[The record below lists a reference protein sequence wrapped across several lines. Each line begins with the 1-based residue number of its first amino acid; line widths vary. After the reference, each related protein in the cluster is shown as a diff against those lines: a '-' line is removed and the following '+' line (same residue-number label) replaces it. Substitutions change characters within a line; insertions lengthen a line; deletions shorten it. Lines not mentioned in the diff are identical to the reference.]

1 MKQAPLVML
10 YARVSTKSMKPAL
23 ITSIPGPRS
32 QALARD
38 LARYESRNVTFI
50 TTEFPIFWERARW
63 ANVWDV
69 DGNRY
74 LDFTSAFG
82 VAGVG
87 YSQQPIIEA
96 IQHQSNLLIHGMGDV
111 HPNAPKVDLCRI
123 LSAWTYESWEQ
134 GEGKCIL
141 TNSGSEAVE
150 AALTTAYLATK
161 KPGIITF
168 KDSYH
173 GLTLAARSM
182 TGLDE
187 FRHPFKTLLLPKIF
201 SLRYPSCVRCGF
213 SETDCSTLC
222 RSAWENEAEDL
233 LKKHAHE
240 IGAIIIEPIQGRG
253 GNIIP
258 PDWLLP
264 RLREYCDAYNIL
276 LIADE
281 IFTGGWRTGKR
292 FACDWTQTIPDLICL
307 SKAMTGGFPLGACI
321 GKASLMDQ
329 SWPASTGEALFT
341 STHLGH
347 PIGCRMA
354 LAAIAGLEDPALPK
368 HVEETGAAFLKT
380 LERLARAFP
389 DHLSHPRGRGL
400 MLGIDFIDS
409 NKKPRADWCAEAVIQ
424 SLQHGI
430 IILSGGADHHTLT
443 LTPPFCIEEE
453 EILYFEKSMESI
465 LRSLH

>member
-1 MKQAPLVML
+1 
-10 YARVSTKSMKPAL
+10 MKPAL
-23 ITSIPGPRS
+23 ITKIPGPRS
-32 QALARD
+32 QALAQD
-38 LARYESRNVTFI
+38 LTRYESRNITFI
-50 TTEFPIFWERARW
+50 TPQFPIFWERARW

-87 YSQQPIIEA
+87 YSQQPIIDA
-96 IQHQSNLLIHGMGDV
+96 IQHQSHLLIHGMGDV

-123 LSAWTYESWEQ
+123 LSAWTYESWGR

-150 AALTTAYLATK
+150 AALATAYLATK

-173 GLTLAARSM
+173 GLTLAARSI
-182 TGLDE
+182 TGLPE

-201 SLRYPSCVRCGF
+201 SLPYPTCARCGL
-213 SETDCSTLC
+213 SETNCSALC

-233 LKKHAHE
+233 LKHHAHE

-264 RLREYCDAYNIL
+264 RLREYCDTYNIL

-307 SKAMTGGFPLGACI
+307 SKSMTGGFPLGACI
-321 GKASLMDQ
+321 GSAPLMDQ
-329 SWPASTGEALFT
+329 AWPPSTGESLFT

-354 LAAIAGLEDPALPK
+354 IAAIASLEDPALPK
-368 HVEETGAAFLKT
+368 RINDTGRFFLQSLKNLAETFPQRLKH
-380 LERLARAFP
+380 A
-389 DHLSHPRGRGL
+389 RGRGL
-400 MLGIDFIDS
+400 MLGIDFIDQ
-409 NKKPRADWCAEAVIQ
+409 NNLPRPDWCAQTVIQ
-424 SLQHGI
+424 SLQRGL
-430 IILSGGADHHTLT
+430 IILSGGPDHHILT
-443 LTPPFCIEEE
+443 LTPPFCIERDD
-453 EILYFEKSMESI
+453 ILYFESTMQSI
-465 LRSLH
+465 IAELQ